1 MSYRRSRDS
10 DPGLATEFALLATLL
25 LGALAMTRVQLAA
38 APFVLLAIM
47 LVGKASLHRFARSV
61 LSEQE
66 LEDALRLAAMFP
78 CT

>member
-1 MSYRRSRDS
+1 M
-10 DPGLATEFALLATLL
+10 ATEFALLATLL

-66 LEDALRLAAMFP
+66 PEDALRLAAMFP